1 MNKKAKLFYGYHF
14 PMATYWENYRNGG
27 FTQLSLD
34 FSSRCNYKCDYCFNK
49 HLLNKDEI
57 DILSLSERV
66 KLMEDAVEL
75 KAKTLVV
82 PGTGEPT
89 LDPYFMETIEKAH
102 DLGLITVVY
111 SNLTGKVTPEILRFM
126 HERNVSIGIKLDS
139 FSNSYFKERYHTTE
153 RNLKVFAQNL
163 FTILEMYGD
172 SQQVIENRISY
183 RLIANMVL
191 TKENVDEIGTI
202 TRFCEKNNLPIFVRP
217 VKPVQ
222 WALTN
227 PTLWKVIGNET
238 GLQVPENEL
247 VEIAKK
253 HNTLFS
259 PSSTVENHCAIFSFG
274 LTVKSNGDVQLCPDH
289 HHSRGMFNIR
299 RTPLREI
306 IEKINS
312 QRKIESG
319 YCVMLDDIKH

>member
-14 PMATYWENYRNGG
+14 PMTTYWENYRKGG

-34 FSSRCNYKCDYCFNK
+34 FSSRCNYKCDWCFNK
-49 HLLNKDEI
+49 HLLNKAEP
-57 DILSLSERV
+57 DILSFDERV
-66 KLMEDAVEL
+66 KLMENAVKL
-75 KAKTLVV
+75 GVKTLVV

-102 DLGLITVVY
+102 DLGLITVIY
-111 SNLTGKVTPEILRFM
+111 SNLTGQVDKKTLKFLFAN
-126 HERNVSIGIKLDS
+126 NVSIGVKMDTFVKDL
-139 FSNSYFKERYHTTE
+139 FVKRYHTVVKKFDE
-153 RNLKVFAQNL
+153 YLKNLDMCIKF
-163 FTILEMYGD
+163 YKG
-172 SQQVIENRISY
+172 SQQVIKGGVAH
-183 RLIANMVL
+183 RLVANMVL
-191 TKENVDEIGTI
+191 TKENVSEIGVI
-202 TRFCEKNNLPIFVRP
+202 AYFCKQNNLPFFVRP

-222 WALTN
+222 WALANT
-227 PTLWKVIGNET
+227 TLWKVIGNKS
-238 GLQVPENEL
+238 GLQTPENEL

-289 HHSRGMFNIR
+289 HSSRGMFNIR
-299 RTPLREI
+299 KTSLCEMI
-306 IEKINS
+306 GKINS